1 MLAVI
6 LPCCHAGAS
15 DHSRVQLFL
24 ASTLAS
30 STRERYSAAL
40 AAFNFECLERGVSFD
55 ANAAHRAASNFAG
68 KQLEDGRLRKH
79 KMEAVARTGGLGARA
94 GYLWLQRFDG
104 Y

>member
-1 MLAVI
+1 MVLAVI

-40 AAFNFECLERGVSFD
+40 AAFNFECLQRGVSFD
-55 ANAAHRAASNFAG
+55 ALPEEEQDWLLAERIFEAFEAG
-68 KQLEDGRLRKH
+68 
-79 KMEAVARTGGLGARA
+79 A
-94 GYLWLQRFDG
+94 
-104 Y
+104 